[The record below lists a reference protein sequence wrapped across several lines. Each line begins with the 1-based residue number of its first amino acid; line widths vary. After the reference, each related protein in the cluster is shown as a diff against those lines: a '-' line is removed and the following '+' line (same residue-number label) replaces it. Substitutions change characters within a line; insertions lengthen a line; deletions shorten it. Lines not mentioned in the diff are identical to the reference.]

1 MKASCQEQTAF
12 SPREESS
19 PEKGNAALVTRHP
32 ESQLISNLDGAKS
45 TLASPSP
52 SIGRRVAMPRYE
64 FVLNETACC
73 GAPIVIEYRDG
84 NLYPTAAVIE
94 SKLTAGRP
102 TQMVHPCAVSAI
114 MHVSSA
120 YILAGESSR
129 GVVKKEVEPLQRE
142 GSDLNAKPREI
153 KAFRRGQLAPG
164 RTQELQTELL
174 AVGIAL

>member
-1 MKASCQEQTAF
+1 
-12 SPREESS
+12 
-19 PEKGNAALVTRHP
+19 
-32 ESQLISNLDGAKS
+32 
-45 TLASPSP
+45 
-52 SIGRRVAMPRYE
+52 
-64 FVLNETACC
+64 VLNETACC

-94 SKLTAGRP
+94 SKLRAGRP

-142 GSDLNAKPREI
+142 GSGRVAQCEATGNQSIPP
-153 KAFRRGQLAPG
+153 GQLAPG
-164 RTQELQTELL
+164 RTQELQTERKRSTNPIWQL
-174 AVGIAL
+174 ASVFGELGSWNETTFPIAASTLCAK

>member
-1 MKASCQEQTAF
+1 
-12 SPREESS
+12 
-19 PEKGNAALVTRHP
+19 
-32 ESQLISNLDGAKS
+32 
-45 TLASPSP
+45 
-52 SIGRRVAMPRYE
+52 MPRYE

-94 SKLTAGRP
+94 SKLRAGRP

-142 GSDLNAKPREI
+142 GSGRVAQCEATGN
-153 KAFRRGQLAPG
+153 QSVLAWPTG
-164 RTQELQTELL
+164 AGPDAGVADR
-174 AVGIAL
+174 APCGGNPALILFIFSVM

>member
-1 MKASCQEQTAF
+1 
-12 SPREESS
+12 
-19 PEKGNAALVTRHP
+19 
-32 ESQLISNLDGAKS
+32 
-45 TLASPSP
+45 
-52 SIGRRVAMPRYE
+52 MPRYE

-94 SKLTAGRP
+94 SKLRAGRP

-120 YILAGESSR
+120 YILAGGSSR

-142 GSDLNAKPREI
+142 GSGRVAQCEATGNQSIPPRPTG
-153 KAFRRGQLAPG
+153 AGPDAG
-164 RTQELQTELL
+164 VADRTAGSRNRSLIQIYILSNVSR
-174 AVGIAL
+174 ARCF